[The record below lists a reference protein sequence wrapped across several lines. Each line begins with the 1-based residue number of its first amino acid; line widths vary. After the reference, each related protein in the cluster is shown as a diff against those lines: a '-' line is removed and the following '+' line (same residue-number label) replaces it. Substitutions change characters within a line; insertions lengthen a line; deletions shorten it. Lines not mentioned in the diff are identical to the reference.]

1 MVIKSHLADNETERK
16 QHVERRNVSLASQP
30 DLPAP
35 NAADMNKDI
44 QIAMK

>member
-1 MVIKSHLADNETERK
+1 MVLKSHLADSETDRK

-30 DLPAP
+30 DLPPP
-35 NAADMNKDI
+35 NAVELNKDI